1 MKRRR
6 QSVSTCVDCNK
17 SFESQETSTQH
28 FNSRNHVQRLLAIK
42 NAQLMDTE
50 EERDILEDVGIRVED
65 VYGHNGISS
74 DEESFPDDDMGEVF
88 FNAEA
93 EQLIDENADKDFFP
107 FPSEKFFLLYCYA
120 HSIMRPK
127 VRTAFFCNTNGPY

>member
-1 MKRRR
+1 M
-6 QSVSTCVDCNK
+6 N
-17 SFESQETSTQH
+17 
-28 FNSRNHVQRLLAIK
+28 
-42 NAQLMDTE
+42 TE
-50 EERDILEDVGIRVED
+50 EEREILEDVGIRVED
-65 VYGHNGISS
+65 VSAI
-74 DEESFPDDDMGEVF
+74 MGFHQMRKVYQTMTWGRYF

-93 EQLIDENADKDFFP
+93 EQIIDENADKDFFP

>member
-28 FNSRNHVQRLLAIK
+28 FNLHNHVQRLLAIK
-42 NAQLMDTE
+42 NAQLMNTE
-50 EERDILEDVGIRVED
+50 EEREILEDVGIRVED
-65 VYGHNGISS
+65 VSAI
-74 DEESFPDDDMGEVF
+74 MGFHQMRKVYQTMTWGRYF
-88 FNAEA
+88 FNTEA
-93 EQLIDENADKDFFP
+93 EQIIDENADKDFFP
-107 FPSEKFFLLYCYA
+107 FPSEKFFLLYCYT

-127 VRTAFFCNTNGPY
+127 VRTAFFRNTNGPY